1 MDKCDKCDKDK
12 DVDCF
17 YICDDKKSEKI
28 CVYVKDVQ
36 LIMDHHDVSL
46 SKALVALKNNNGDV
60 LEALIELM
68 ESIEIQDKSIDR
80 EKTIRKKMIHLP
92 CSLPSSFNQTIDIS
106 CDNRY
111 YCTPCELFRDGA
123 NVKDTLEQIESDM
136 ICSLK

>member
-1 MDKCDKCDKDK
+1 MDKEFDK

-36 LIMDHHDVSL
+36 FIMDQDVSL

-60 LEALIELM
+60 VKALNELM
-68 ESIEIQDKSIDR
+68 ESIEIQDKSMDR
-80 EKTIRKKMIHLP
+80 EKMIRKKMIHLP
-92 CSLPSSFNQTIDIS
+92 CSLPSSFNQTIDIT

-111 YCTPCELFRDGA
+111 YCTPCEFFRDGA

-136 ICSLK
+136 IRSLK